1 MQWHKFNM
9 SEFTGAGKNPGRCI
23 KSTSDELDGSVFR
36 QLLAASKDAEF
47 LIGCLFELHF
57 ITAAPLQQI
66 WDKLAVAIAA
76 AQQTLQAEHPAQP
89 NQTFTNEFICMSAL
103 HGRQN

>member
-1 MQWHKFNM
+1 MQCHKFNT
-9 SEFTGAGKNPGRCI
+9 SEFTEAEENLGRCI
-23 KSTSDELDGSVFR
+23 KSTSGESGGAVFR
-36 QLLAASKDAEF
+36 QLLAASKDAEL

-89 NQTFTNEFICMSAL
+89 NQTFTNAFICMSTL
-103 HGRQN
+103 HRRQN